1 MILSNRLFSQ
11 LGLNFLKS
19 YAKLHIHHDSFFN
32 ILCTT
37 IEWISSEQ
45 TVRTLCIYSEDA
57 QFPRKDLP
65 SQAS

>member
-37 IEWISSEQ
+37 IE
-45 TVRTLCIYSEDA
+45 
-57 QFPRKDLP
+57 
-65 SQAS
+65 